1 MKRKK
6 KDSDYKLAIAV
17 GIVNLATAVLTLV
30 TKIVTWLTD
39 QGKGR
44 KPLPYSNYNQ
54 FASFWQ

>member
-39 QGKGR
+39 
-44 KPLPYSNYNQ
+44 
-54 FASFWQ
+54 